1 MLKKERRNVLSLK
14 QKRFCEEYAISGN
27 ATDAAKKAGYSE
39 KTARTI
45 GAENLTKPD
54 IQKYLAELTK
64 PSENKKIATAEEV
77 LQFWAQVMRDGEVP
91 VKDRLRASENLGKRY
106 RLMEPET
113 DEKSDREALKELCE
127 AIKEVSCRE

>member
-1 MLKKERRNVLSLK
+1 MLSLK

-39 KTARTI
+39 KTAYSI
-45 GAENLTKPD
+45 GTENLKKPE

-64 PSENKKIATAEEV
+64 PFDNKKIATAEEV

-127 AIKEVSCRE
+127 AIKEVSFRE

>member
-1 MLKKERRNVLSLK
+1 MLSLK

-54 IQKYLAELTK
+54 IQKYLEELTK
-64 PSENKKIATAEEV
+64 PFDNKKIATAEEV
-77 LQFWAQVMRDGEVP
+77 FQLRAQVTRDAEVP

-113 DEKSDREALKELCE
+113 DEKREREALKELCE
-127 AIKEVSCRE
+127 GIKEVSCRE

>member
-1 MLKKERRNVLSLK
+1 MLSLK

-39 KTARTI
+39 KTAYSI
-45 GAENLTKPD
+45 GTENLKKPE

-64 PSENKKIATAEEV
+64 PFDNKKIATAEEV